1 VLVAVDKTKAKLSLV
16 VAVLVILVVVE
27 MLEDKMPVVMEMVEV
42 VLALS
47 PNRVDRGQLVPCGSK

>member
-1 VLVAVDKTKAKLSLV
+1 V